1 MNYNKVYT
9 QDSII
14 NFMVKYLNVL
24 NNIRGDF
31 IEERVLLR
39 FKNKDKHKNPTVIP
53 KKIPIDENLGYLLGS
68 LGDRDGREFV
78 VGLSNT
84 NIEVLKHFFHLLK
97 ETLKQP
103 LTRINLS
110 IQYKEK
116 IQKEEIKYLLGIL
129 DLPENNVH
137 YELNKKQKGKLT
149 FRLYVKNTPLYR
161 IIFNPTSLP
170 ENPSKEFILG
180 YLGGRVDTE
189 GSIDMLL
196 NQLRI
201 RSYNL
206 DELKFDQEYMKKL
219 GFDSKIIENSK
230 KKFDGWHLILGYRDK
245 KLFKKFL
252 SKIHP
257 YLKHTKKLE
266 VIDKIKSN
274 KLSKREEEIYSLIKK
289 DENITTKKLI
299 EITKL
304 SSTTIWF
311 LLDNLKNK
319 KYILNEKWRLSSLNL
334 S

>member
-1 MNYNKVYT
+1 
-9 QDSII
+9 
-14 NFMVKYLNVL
+14 MVKYLNVL
-24 NNIRGDF
+24 KDIRGNF
-31 IEERVLLR
+31 IEERDLIR
-39 FKNKDKHKNPTVIP
+39 FKNKDKHNNPTVIP
-53 KKIPIDENLGYLLGS
+53 KEIPIDENLGYLLGS

-84 NIEVLKHFFHLLK
+84 NIEVLRNFFNLLK
-97 ETLKQP
+97 EVLKQP

-110 IQYKEK
+110 IQYNNK
-116 IQKEEIKYLLGIL
+116 IRKEEVRQLLNIL
-129 DLPENNVH
+129 GLPKNNIH

-170 ENPSKEFILG
+170 EKPSKEFILG
-180 YLGGRVDTE
+180 YLGGRIDTE

-206 DELKFDQEYMKKL
+206 DELKIDQKYMEKL

-230 KKFDGWHLILGYRDK
+230 KKFDGWHLILGYKDK
-245 KLFKKFL
+245 KLFKRFL
-252 SKIHP
+252 SKIYP

-274 KLSKREEEIYSLIKK
+274 KLSNREEEIYSLIKK
-289 DENITTKKLI
+289 DKTITSKKLI

-304 SSTTIWF
+304 SPTTIWF
-311 LLDNLKNK
+311 LLDNLKDKGYLTKENN
-319 KYILNEKWRLSSLNL
+319 IFIIS
-334 S
+334 